1 MSLTVYLQP
10 RGGPSL
16 SSAEGSSYLW
26 LTLEQEGNGIVFCT
40 LHEYETST
48 TSERPL
54 ACQCLLSQLG
64 AVAVLA
70 QMYYRYIAQF
80 VSS

>member
-1 MSLTVYLQP
+1 MSLTLRLQA
-10 RGGPSL
+10 RGRPSL
-16 SSAEGSSYLW
+16 SSAVGSSYLW

-54 ACQCLLSQLG
+54 ACQHLLSQL
-64 AVAVLA
+64 LA
-70 QMYYRYIAQF
+70 QMYYQYIAQF
-80 VSS
+80 ASS